1 MLVPPDRAVLT
12 QNAIHRKEHICN
24 SLLALPLRSQP
35 IRYLRAEV
43 SASSTKQAPMNRY
56 DVSSEFAPER
66 LARLLGVE
74 RPVLLAPMAK
84 VSGGR
89 LAAAVQGGGGHGI
102 IGSGYGDPD
111 WLEQEWTV
119 ADRFDVGVGFITWSL
134 ETAVLA
140 RALDLQP
147 ASVTLS
153 FGDPRPFAAQIS
165 AANATLVCQ
174 VGTQKD
180 IDQAFEAG
188 ADIIV
193 CQGIEAGGHG
203 RFHAPALELLDLVLS
218 AVPTQVAVIAG
229 GVVDDNDLRK
239 AVAAGAAGVMIGTTA
254 CATHEAL
261 DQPERK
267 ARLVA
272 AAQPDTIVSSVY
284 DVLRGPTW
292 PEGFAGRSL
301 RPSVTDQWAGRE
313 AELAGRQEIA
323 SWYRTTLPVDA
334 PERVVWAGSAVG
346 RIHQIQS
353 AHELVRSF
361 STVRELREPRSER

>member
-1 MLVPPDRAVLT
+1 
-12 QNAIHRKEHICN
+12 
-24 SLLALPLRSQP
+24 
-35 IRYLRAEV
+35 
-43 SASSTKQAPMNRY
+43 MNRY

-119 ADRFDVGVGFITWSL
+119 AGRFDVGVGFITWSL

-153 FGDPRPFAAQIS
+153 FGDPRPFAAQIR

-261 DQPERK
+261 DT
-267 ARLVA
+267 V
-272 AAQPDTIVSSVY
+272 VSSVY

-292 PEGFAGRSL
+292 PDGFAGRSL
-301 RPSVTDQWAGRE
+301 RTAVTDQWAGRE
-313 AELAGRQEIA
+313 AELAGRAEIA